1 MARLTP
7 FAKILI
13 GVIAIGGA
21 GALGYNLVKNHNAI
35 DAAPTVT
42 VSTDAGTSNTS
53 PTKTASADTG
63 AFNAAPTKTADAGAS
78 NAASTKTDASPSNAA
93 PTKTADASKPA
104 ATTPYVPPSSK
115 ASAPMLRLGINSFH
129 GFAPGLLANGDS
141 RRTKPGSIFANL
153 GLDLE
158 FIIQDDIPT
167 LDTVFTSGTA
177 QCTWRTSD
185 FWAQEQPNLRNAGQD
200 ARAIMAVDNTQGAD
214 AIIANDQSIRR
225 IEDLAGKKV
234 ALLQYTPSH
243 GMLIDAIE
251 NSSLSARAKQSIQ
264 MVFINAD
271 EGMTGVG
278 AALTSGAV
286 DAAVMWDPD
295 LSMVTKRG
303 AHVIYST
310 KIASNLIF
318 DLIICDSR
326 FLNTPAGKAAAQK
339 LVAGWMEGVKAA
351 RADKGNA
358 AKALV
363 ATLPYYEMLAKD
375 QGMPFLQSLFGN
387 LVWTGLEDNARI
399 FGMVGGTNHYER
411 VYRRFDGI
419 YRSIGSLANPK
430 SPVITPQDSIDYS
443 YIHDLLAAN
452 RPAEAAARTE
462 QAAVQSSFTV
472 EAQKVATAAPAAVTK
487 PVSVNF
493 ETGSSH
499 LTKRA
504 EQIINDQM
512 VPFIENNGAAYFEV
526 SGNTDSTG
534 SLATN
539 MPLSR
544 ARAQAVVDYLV
555 TEWEFPR
562 ARFRV
567 TGNGPNAP
575 LCDEKN
581 LQSSGLTLEDCRAA
595 NRTTRVGVYSAR

>member
-7 FAKILI
+7 LAKILI
-13 GVIAIGGA
+13 GVIVVGGA
-21 GALGYNLVKNHNAI
+21 GALAYNLVKYRNA
-35 DAAPTVT
+35 P
-42 VSTDAGTSNTS
+42 
-53 PTKTASADTG
+53 
-63 AFNAAPTKTADAGAS
+63 NAAPTASASADASAS
-78 NAASTKTDASPSNAA
+78 NAAPSTSTSTDGSAANAA
-93 PTKTADASKPA
+93 PTKTADASASNAAPA
-104 ATTPYVPPSSK
+104 KAAPTDAGKGATTSQSYVAPSGK
-115 ASAPMLRLGINSFH
+115 ANDATLRLGINSFH
-129 GFAPGLLANGDS
+129 GFAPGLLANGNS
-141 RRTKPGSIFANL
+141 LRTKPGSIFANL
-153 GLDLE
+153 GLDLQ

-214 AIIANDQSIRR
+214 AIIANDASIRR
-225 IEDLAGKKV
+225 IEDLAGKKI

-251 NSSLSARAKQSIQ
+251 NSSLSERAKSSIQ

-318 DLIICDSR
+318 DLIVCDKR
-326 FLNTPAGKAAAQK
+326 YLDTPAGKAAAQK

-358 AKALV
+358 AQALV

-430 SPVITPQDSIDYS
+430 SPVIAPQDSVDYS
-443 YIHDLLAAN
+443 YIHDLLSAKPQAQETARAEQKAA
-452 RPAEAAARTE
+452 
-462 QAAVQSSFTV
+462 QQSFTV
-472 EAQKVATAAPAAVTK
+472 EAQQAAVKAAPAAVTK

-493 ETGSSH
+493 DTGSSQ
-499 LTKRA
+499 LSKRA
-504 EQIINDQM
+504 QQIINDQM
-512 VPFIENNGAAYFEV
+512 VPFIEDNGTAYFEV

-544 ARAQAVVDYLV
+544 ARAQAVVDYLA
-555 TEWEFPR
+555 TQWEFPR
-562 ARFRV
+562 TRFRV
-567 TGNGPNAP
+567 VGNGPNAP

-595 NRTTRVGVYSAR
+595 NRTTRVAVFSAR

>member
-7 FAKILI
+7 FAKVLI
-13 GVIAIGGA
+13 GVIVIGGA
-21 GALGYNLVKNHNAI
+21 GAVGYNLVKNNGAFS
-35 DAAPTVT
+35 AAPV
-42 VSTDAGTSNTS
+42 
-53 PTKTASADTG
+53 
-63 AFNAAPTKTADAGAS
+63 AA
-78 NAASTKTDASPSNAA
+78 NASTTH
-93 PTKTADASKPA
+93 ASKSAPA
-104 ATTPYVPPSSK
+104 AQPYVAPPSK
-115 ASAPMLRLGINSFH
+115 NDAMLRLGINSFH
-129 GFAPGLLANGDS
+129 GFAPGLVANGNS
-141 RRTKPGSIFANL
+141 LRTKPDSIFAKQ

-158 FIIQDDIPT
+158 FVIQDDIPT
-167 LDTVFTSGTA
+167 LDTIFTSGTA

-185 FWAQEQPNLRNAGQD
+185 FWAQEQPNLRNAGLD

-214 AIIANDQSIRR
+214 AIIARDPAVRR
-225 IEDLAGKKV
+225 IEDLAGKRV

-251 NSSLSARAKQSIQ
+251 NSSLSERAKQSIQ

-295 LSMVTKRG
+295 LSMVTKRN

-318 DLIICDSR
+318 DLIVCDKR
-326 FLNTPAGKAAAQK
+326 FLDTPAGKAAAQK

-363 ATLPYYEMLAKD
+363 ATLPYYEMLVKD
-375 QGMPFLQSLFGN
+375 QGMPFLESLFGN

-399 FGMVGGTNHYER
+399 FGLVGGTNHYER

-419 YRSIGSLANPK
+419 YRSIGALANPK
-430 SPVITPQDSIDYS
+430 SPVIAPQDSVDYS
-443 YIHDLLAAN
+443 YIRDLLAAN
-452 RPAEAAARTE
+452 HQAEASARAE
-462 QAAVQSSFTV
+462 QANAQTSFTV
-472 EAQKVATAAPAAVTK
+472 EAQQAAVAAAPAAVTK

-493 ETGSSH
+493 ETGSAR

-504 EQIINDQM
+504 QQVINEQM
-512 VPFIENNGAAYFEV
+512 VPFIENNGTAYFEV

-534 SLATN
+534 SLAAN
-539 MPLSR
+539 MTLSR
-544 ARAQAVVDYLV
+544 ARAQAVVDYLA

-562 ARFRV
+562 TRFHV
-567 TGNGPNAP
+567 IGNGPKAP
-575 LCDEKN
+575 LCDEGN
-581 LQSSGLTLEDCRAA
+581 PQSSGLGLEDCRAA
-595 NRTTRVGVYSAR
+595 NRTTRVAVYSAR